1 LLYLFIVDGSE
12 NKKITTIG
20 EHLLI
25 DSFNRFLS
33 SKSSLPQI

>member
-1 LLYLFIVDGSE
+1 LFIVDGSE
-12 NKKITTIG
+12 KNKITTFIG